1 MRSIPSAAH
10 SSGKPMISQKPPK
23 APSQRAPSP
32 QDYQAS
38 MNANGQGINTGAV
51 LQGYKHDAQVKPNT
65 GTATGDQA
73 VQDFAK
79 GQMMQGQANVARGA
93 ATQNAQL
100 QGQLQSQNEQLTQ
113 QGRAQRMQRYQQAVS
128 QQVSQMGM
136 ANEVARQR
144 MEMQNQWRAGLIGLL
159 S

>member
-1 MRSIPSAAH
+1 MRSTLSAAH
-10 SSGKPMISQKPPK
+10 SSGKPMINQKPPK
-23 APSQRAPSP
+23 MPSPRMPSP
-32 QDYQAS
+32 QGYQAQ

-51 LQGYKHDAQVKPNT
+51 LQGYQHDTQVKPNT
-65 GTATGDQA
+65 GTATGNQA

-79 GQMMQGQANVARGA
+79 GQMMQGKANVARGA

-100 QGQLQSQNEQLTQ
+100 QGQLQSQKEQLTQ

-136 ANEVARQR
+136 AQEVARQR
-144 MEMQNQWRAGLIGLL
+144 MEMQNQWRTGLLGLL